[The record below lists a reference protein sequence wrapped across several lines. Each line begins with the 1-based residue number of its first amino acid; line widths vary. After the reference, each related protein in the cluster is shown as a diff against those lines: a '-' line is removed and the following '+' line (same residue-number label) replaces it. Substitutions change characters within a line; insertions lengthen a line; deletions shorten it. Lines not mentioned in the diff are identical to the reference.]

1 MRKKISVLLADDH
14 AILRSGLR
22 ALLALEPDMEVV
34 GEASNG
40 LEAVELAQDL
50 SPDVVVMDISMPE
63 LDGLSAARRLHD
75 RGYEGHI
82 VILTVH
88 AEEPYLFQTLRVGA
102 SGYVLKSS
110 ADSELMDAIRAAH
123 RDEVFLYPS
132 AVQKVLKEYRR
143 GVRGE
148 GGRTEYATLTN
159 REEEVLQFTAAGFT
173 NQEIAEKL
181 IISPKTVDTYR
192 QRIME
197 KLNLHHRSELVRYA
211 LKTGLLTAA
220 E

>member
-1 MRKKISVLLADDH
+1 M
-14 AILRSGLR
+14 
-22 ALLALEPDMEVV
+22 
-34 GEASNG
+34 
-40 LEAVELAQDL
+40 
-50 SPDVVVMDISMPE
+50 
-63 LDGLSAARRLHD
+63 
-75 RGYEGHI
+75 
-82 VILTVH
+82 
-88 AEEPYLFQTLRVGA
+88 
-102 SGYVLKSS
+102 
-110 ADSELMDAIRAAH
+110 
-123 RDEVFLYPS
+123 FLYPS

-143 GVRGE
+143 GLRGE